1 MSNFLVTFQLSSYYE
16 DESLNL
22 TNIIEEDFEA
32 DDLDSLFEIIDDP
45 DNTDSID
52 DSSVINMD
60 TDDSPYEVNIE
71 YVLIKDESGS
81 VLYKDDDYNPWKI
94 NDTKYS
100 R

>member
-81 VLYKDDDYNPWKI
+81 VLYKDDDYNP
-94 NDTKYS
+94 
-100 R
+100 